1 MRKTTEFTLVLAFL
15 LCSCNSNKSSKIEI
29 NRISDTLAVK
39 KMFTV
44 NTIQSMKGI
53 EILDGWLS
61 IGVSDQT
68 ILQKLG
74 NPEVKSNN
82 EYWDATG
89 TFIQRW
95 EYVKQGIV
103 LEMESSE
110 ENSSKHVFSI
120 TIKDSCKMITSQHI
134 KITSTR
140 NEIIKIYDSIIDKD
154 NSNDSV
160 LVIGSI
166 YEGTIFY
173 LTDNIVNK
181 IFIGGL
187 AE

>member
-1 MRKTTEFTLVLAFL
+1 MRKIIVFAFVIL
-15 LCSCNSNKSSKIEI
+15 LCSCGRNKSSKIEVNSI
-29 NRISDTLAVK
+29 LDTIEENKSVI
-39 KMFTV
+39 V
-44 NTIQSMKGI
+44 DTIQSNKAI
-53 EILDGWLS
+53 EVLDNWLT
-61 IGVSDQT
+61 INVSDKT
-68 ILQKLG
+68 IFKKLG
-74 NPEVKSNN
+74 NPELKNEN

-95 EYVKQGIV
+95 EYLKQGVI

-120 TIKDSCKMITSQHI
+120 TIFEPCKMKTSKVV
-134 KITSTR
+134 KISSR
-140 NEIIKIYDSIIDKD
+140 KDAIIKNYDSVIDKD
-154 NSNDSV
+154 NSNDSI
-160 LVIGSI
+160 LVVGSI

-173 LTDNIVNK
+173 LNESIVNK

>member
-1 MRKTTEFTLVLAFL
+1 MRKIILFAFVFL
-15 LCSCNSNKSSKIEI
+15 LCSCGRNKSSRIEVKSI
-29 NRISDTLAVK
+29 LDTVVENK
-39 KMFTV
+39 SV
-44 NTIQSMKGI
+44 IVDTIQSKKAI
-53 EILDGWLS
+53 EVLDNWLT
-61 IGVSDQT
+61 INVSDKT
-68 ILQKLG
+68 ILKKLG
-74 NPEVKSNN
+74 NPELKNEN

-95 EYVKQGIV
+95 EYLKQGVI

-120 TIKDSCKMITSQHI
+120 TIEDSCKMKTSEYI
-134 KITSTR
+134 KINSKK
-140 NEIIKIYDSIIDKD
+140 NEIIKIYNSIIDKD

-160 LVIGSI
+160 LIVGSI

-173 LTDNIVNK
+173 LKDNIVSK